1 MISQR
6 VERKAPW
13 EPRSFTED
21 NAFHLEASRVGAD
34 IWRQSR
40 ILSQRVDDNAFHHI
54 AFHHVKFAW
63 AFWNCDLDL

>member
-1 MISQR
+1 MISQC

-21 NAFHLEASRVGAD
+21 NAFHLEASRVG
-34 IWRQSR
+34 
-40 ILSQRVDDNAFHHI
+40 ILSQRVEDNAFHHI